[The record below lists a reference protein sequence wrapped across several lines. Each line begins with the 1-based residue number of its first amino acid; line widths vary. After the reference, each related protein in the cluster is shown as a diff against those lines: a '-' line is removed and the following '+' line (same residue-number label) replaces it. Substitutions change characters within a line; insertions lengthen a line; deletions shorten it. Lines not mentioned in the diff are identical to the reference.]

1 MAQQKDNTKF
11 AFLTP
16 VQMDSVWMEQQVFG
30 GKANISAQEEIPET
44 KQAKLGKTSRQELE
58 AQEW

>member
-1 MAQQKDNTKF
+1 MAIIVAALEMYVSMAQQKDNTKF

-30 GKANISAQEEIPET
+30 GKANISA
-44 KQAKLGKTSRQELE
+44 
-58 AQEW
+58 